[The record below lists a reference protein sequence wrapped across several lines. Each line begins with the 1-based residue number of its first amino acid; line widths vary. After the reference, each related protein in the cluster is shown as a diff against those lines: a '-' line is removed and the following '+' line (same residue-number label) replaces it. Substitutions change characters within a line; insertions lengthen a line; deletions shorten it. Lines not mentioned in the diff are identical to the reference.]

1 MWVESDGI
9 EGHGSIFWFTA
20 RFNLSPPLSA
30 QTSSRPGLFK
40 DVRGLVVD
48 DNETCRR
55 ILVDLM
61 KVYTPFCH

>member
-9 EGHGSIFWFTA
+9 EDHGSTFWFTA
-20 RFNLSPPLSA
+20 RFRLSPSSSTL
-30 QTSSRPGLFK
+30 TSLRSVLFK

-48 DNETCRR
+48 DNETSRR

-61 KVYTPFCH
+61 KVNTLSTF